1 MRVPMNLFTKIR
13 NPEIVRNLVFG
24 TEDSLVSTV
33 GFVSGI
39 ASAGVAPRTIVVSGF
54 VLILVEAFSM
64 AVGSLVSS
72 NSAEEVVGQ
81 KEISY
86 KRSVKN
92 AVVMFVS
99 YVIAGVC
106 VLAPYCMFSVGVAF
120 TTSIGVALVL
130 LFLLGVLSGYYAGI
144 APVRKG
150 ISIALIGGTAI
161 LIGVAVG
168 SVFNV

>member
-1 MRVPMNLFTKIR
+1 MNLFAKIR

-39 ASAGVAPRTIVVSGF
+39 ASAGVASRTIIISGF

-72 NSAEEVVGQ
+72 NTAEEVIGQ

-86 KRSVKN
+86 AHSVKSS
-92 AVVMFVS
+92 VVMFFS
-99 YVIAGVC
+99 YVIAGAC
-106 VLAPYCMFSVGVAF
+106 VLAPYALFDVSIAF
-120 TTSIGVALVL
+120 TTSIIIALAL

-150 ISIALIGGTAI
+150 MSIALIGGVAI

-168 SVFNV
+168 SIFNV

>member
-1 MRVPMNLFTKIR
+1 MNLFAKIR

-39 ASAGVAPRTIVVSGF
+39 ASAGVASRTIIVSGF

-72 NSAEEVVGQ
+72 NTAEEVVGQ
-81 KEISY
+81 KEVSY
-86 KRSVKN
+86 THSTKN
-92 AVVMFVS
+92 AMVMFFS
-99 YVIAGVC
+99 YVIAGAC
-106 VLAPYCMFSVGVAF
+106 VLAPYALFGVSVAF
-120 TTSIGVALVL
+120 ITSIIIALVL
-130 LFLLGVLSGYYAGI
+130 LFLLGALSGYYAGI

-150 ISIALIGGTAI
+150 MSIAFIGGVAI

-168 SVFNV
+168 SIFNV